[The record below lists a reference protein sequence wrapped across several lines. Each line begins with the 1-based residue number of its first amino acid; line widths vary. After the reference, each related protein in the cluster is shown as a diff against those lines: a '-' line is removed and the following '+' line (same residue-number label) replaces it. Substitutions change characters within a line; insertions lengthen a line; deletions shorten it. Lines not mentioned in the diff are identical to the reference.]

1 MPELPEVETVKRS
14 LGSVLDGRTIE
25 RIERH
30 DVSPA
35 KKPDGQF
42 YGSDI
47 DIEQFLLGAT
57 ISNFRRRA
65 KVLIIDLSTDYSLI
79 IHLKMSGQ
87 LVAIEPDGKRVGG
100 GHPTKSLVQKL
111 PDSTTRTI
119 FYFKSG
125 QRLFYNDQRKF
136 GWLKLI
142 PTIKVED
149 DKLIQKLGPE
159 PFDDDFTADYLEE
172 RLSRRTIAIKSAL
185 LDQSMIGGV
194 GNIYADEALNMAG
207 VDPRR
212 ESKSLT
218 EEEVVALV
226 KALPEVMGRSIELG
240 GTSFSDYVDGL
251 GEFGKYFE
259 EARVYGRT
267 GEPCPKCGSP
277 VQKIMLGGRGTHFC
291 ESCQS

>member
-14 LGSVLDGRTIE
+14 LQSVLDGKIVE
-25 RIERH
+25 RIERR

-42 YGSDI
+42 YGSNS
-47 DIEQFLLGAT
+47 DIEQFLIGAT

-65 KVLIIDLSTDYSLI
+65 KVLIIDMSTDYTLI

-87 LVAIEPDGKRVGG
+87 LVAIEPDGKRIGG

-119 FYFKSG
+119 FYFEGG

-136 GWLKLI
+136 GWIKLI
-142 PTIKVED
+142 PTARVED
-149 DKLIQKLGPE
+149 DPLIKKLGPE
-159 PFDDDFTADYLEE
+159 PFYDNFTTSYLAE
-172 RLSRRTIAIKSAL
+172 RLARRTIAIKSAL
-185 LDQSMIGGV
+185 LDQSMIGGI

-218 EEEVVALV
+218 EDEVSELV
-226 KALPEVMGRSIELG
+226 KALQDVMRRSIELG

-291 ESCQS
+291 EICQS